1 MQLNIYG
8 YQITTEKISRY
19 SIYTL
24 PRNAG
29 YHIILFEKSLLCK
42 LTHLLIYAINIIIR
56 RTNEQTREYKE
67 REDKEKGEGG

>member
-1 MQLNIYG
+1 MYTLG

-42 LTHLLIYAINIIIR
+42 LTHLLIYAINNYEKKTIR
-56 RTNEQTREYKE
+56 KRNRHTIQP
-67 REDKEKGEGG
+67 